1 MAKAK
6 FTNKKTLN
14 AQEQYEQA
22 LAKLKAA
29 HSKLNRISQEED
41 AKVAQQ
47 IGERVMEL
55 YHLESTDQV
64 KQWLAK
70 LPVIMPPEANSFES
84 ETSASTETFRRPD
97 AGDSKTDSSQ
107 NY

>member
-29 HSKLNRISQEED
+29 RSKLNRISQEEET
-41 AKVAQQ
+41 KVAQQ

-55 YHLESTDQV
+55 YHLESTAQV

-70 LPVIMPPEANSFES
+70 LPVVMPPESTSLES
-84 ETSASTETFRRPD
+84 EASAPTETFRPD
-97 AGDSKTDSSQ
+97 TGDSKTESSQ

>member
-22 LAKLKAA
+22 LAKVKAA
-29 HSKLNRISQEED
+29 RLKLNRISQEEET
-41 AKVAQQ
+41 KVAQK

-64 KQWLAK
+64 KQWLAE
-70 LPVIMPPEANSFES
+70 LPAVMPPESTSSES
-84 ETSASTETFRRPD
+84 EASAPKETFRPD
-97 AGDSKTDSSQ
+97 TGDSKTETSQ

>member
-6 FTNKKTLN
+6 FTNKITLN

-29 HSKLNRISQEED
+29 RLKLNRISQEEET
-41 AKVAQQ
+41 KVAQQ

-55 YHLESTDQV
+55 YHLESTAQV

-70 LPVIMPPEANSFES
+70 LPVVMPPESTSLES
-84 ETSASTETFRRPD
+84 EASAPTETFRPD
-97 AGDSKTDSSQ
+97 TGDSKTESNQ

>member
-29 HSKLNRISQEED
+29 RSKLNRISQEEE

-64 KQWLAK
+64 RQWLAK
-70 LPVIMPPEANSFES
+70 LPVVMPPETNSFEN
-84 ETSASTETFRRPD
+84 ETSTPTETFRPD
-97 AGDSKTDSSQ
+97 DSKTDSNQ

>member
-1 MAKAK
+1 LAKAK

-29 HSKLNRISQEED
+29 RSKLNRISQEEE

-64 KQWLAK
+64 RQWLAK
-70 LPVIMPPEANSFES
+70 LPVVMPPETNSFEN
-84 ETSASTETFRRPD
+84 ETSTPTETFRPD
-97 AGDSKTDSSQ
+97 AGDSKTDSNQ